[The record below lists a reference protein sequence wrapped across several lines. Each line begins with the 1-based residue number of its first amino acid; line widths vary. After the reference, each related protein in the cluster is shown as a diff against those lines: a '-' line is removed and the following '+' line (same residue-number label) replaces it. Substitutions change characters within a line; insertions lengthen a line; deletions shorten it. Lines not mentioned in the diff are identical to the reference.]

1 MKSLALAAS
10 TQAPCIDDLFLGN
23 DFAVESIPPNVLRR
37 MQRADLLSNAPKV
50 FRITMVD
57 DTGDEEPMP
66 PSDEVPGVRELRWV
80 RENQSRL
87 RPYEGQW
94 IAVKG
99 SSLIGVSKSTAELA
113 KLAKER
119 GIQNPFI
126 MKINLGKLKDYA
138 YAQG

>member
-1 MKSLALAAS
+1 
-10 TQAPCIDDLFLGN
+10 
-23 DFAVESIPPNVLRR
+23 
-37 MQRADLLSNAPKV
+37 
-50 FRITMVD
+50 
-57 DTGDEEPMP
+57 MP